1 MSTAQRSRR
10 LISTVHTTCVASP
23 VRVSCHPAVTTESAH
38 RISHE
43 KRIRPSGVPGTQPPT
58 AASKPDKAGGDECD
72 IVASVPA
79 IRRPERSIVRGI
91 STFSVS
97 TASAPGRTRT
107 GNLRIRRPMLY
118 PLSYG
123 GVREAPHQPTP
134 STRRPRP
141 RREGR
146 PSAVVSTRR
155 RSRENHAAMTSVHR
169 SERPIGSA
177 KPQRSCLTPLSA
189 RAAIRP

>member
-1 MSTAQRSRR
+1 M
-10 LISTVHTTCVASP
+10 ISTVHTTCVASP
-23 VRVSCHPAVTTESAH
+23 VRASCHPAVTTESAH

-43 KRIRPSGVPGTQPPT
+43 KNIRPSGVPGTQPPT

-134 STRRPRP
+134 STRRPHP
-141 RREGR
+141 RRGGR
-146 PSAVVSTRR
+146 PEAVINTRK
-155 RSRENHAAMTSVHR
+155 RSREDHIAMTRTHR
-169 SERPIGSA
+169 SERANGSA
-177 KPQRSCLTPLSA
+177 QPRRSRLTLLSTIT
-189 RAAIRP
+189 AIRP

>member
-134 STRRPRP
+134 STRRSYP
-141 RREGR
+141 RRGGR
-146 PSAVVSTRR
+146 PEAVVNTRKRSREDHVAMTSTHQSERANGSAQPR
-155 RSRENHAAMTSVHR
+155 RSR
-169 SERPIGSA
+169 
-177 KPQRSCLTPLSA
+177 LTLLSTIT
-189 RAAIRP
+189 AIRP

>member
-141 RREGR
+141 RRGGR
-146 PSAVVSTRR
+146 PEAVVSTRR
-155 RSRENHAAMTSVHR
+155 RSREDHVAMTRTHR
-169 SERPIGSA
+169 SERANGSA
-177 KPQRSCLTPLSA
+177 QPR
-189 RAAIRP
+189 R

>member
-10 LISTVHTTCVASP
+10 SISTVHTTCVASP
-23 VRVSCHPAVTTESAH
+23 VRVSCHPAVTIESAH

-43 KRIRPSGVPGTQPPT
+43 KRIRPSGMPGTQPPT

-146 PSAVVSTRR
+146 PSAAVSTRR
-155 RSRENHAAMTSVHR
+155 RSREDHAAMTSVHR

-177 KPQRSCLTPLSA
+177 KPQRSSLTPLSA

>member
-43 KRIRPSGVPGTQPPT
+43 KNIRPSGVPGTQPPT
-58 AASKPDKAGGDECD
+58 AVSKPDKAGGDECD

-141 RREGR
+141 RRGGR
-146 PSAVVSTRR
+146 PEAVVSTRR
-155 RSRENHAAMTSVHR
+155 RSREDHVAMTRTHR
-169 SERPIGSA
+169 SERANGSA
-177 KPQRSCLTPLSA
+177 QPR
-189 RAAIRP
+189 R

>member
-1 MSTAQRSRR
+1 MSTAQQSRR

-43 KRIRPSGVPGTQPPT
+43 KNIRPSGVPGTQPPT
-58 AASKPDKAGGDECD
+58 AVSKPDKAGGDECD
-72 IVASVPA
+72 IIASVPA

-134 STRRPRP
+134 STRWPRP
-141 RREGR
+141 RREGH

-155 RSRENHAAMTSVHR
+155 RSREDHAAMTSVHR

-177 KPQRSCLTPLSA
+177 
-189 RAAIRP
+189 